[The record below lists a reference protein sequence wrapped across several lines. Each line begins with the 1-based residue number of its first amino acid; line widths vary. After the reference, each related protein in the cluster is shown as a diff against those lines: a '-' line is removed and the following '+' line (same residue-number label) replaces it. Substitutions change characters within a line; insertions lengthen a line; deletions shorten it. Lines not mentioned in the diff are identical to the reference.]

1 MDAKIEFYAKKH
13 VQRLILSSVGLKI
26 AENIS
31 KKEPSIKRANYIEWP
46 LYGFLPAK
54 PVVVFL
60 ARATNN
66 KQQLNG
72 LRAHIS
78 EILGAVG
85 VHISSGGSAHF
96 VIGFAGKQHARDQYP
111 STSEHVGMHPNT
123 SECVRTRPKTS
134 ENVQKRVKTSENV

>member
-1 MDAKIEFYAKKH
+1 MFVVVAALAEKTKTGFAGKHTFSDFEFFKKNLVCISL
-13 VQRLILSSVGLKI
+13 VQFSFSL
-26 AENIS
+26 A
-31 KKEPSIKRANYIEWP
+31 
-46 LYGFLPAK
+46 AK

-66 KQQLNG
+66 KQLNG

-96 VIGFAGKQHARDQYP
+96 VIGFAGK
-111 STSEHVGMHPNT
+111 
-123 SECVRTRPKTS
+123 
-134 ENVQKRVKTSENV
+134 